1 MTTQQVLDEVEIRQL
16 VDTLVV
22 SIRSAD
28 LKGLKACFA
37 SDIVSFDVGPR
48 LQDVG
53 SAAKLKN
60 WEQAFALLQP
70 PLGYEVRELTI
81 TAGKD
86 VAFAHGIN
94 RLSGTLGGNQ
104 FGAWVRWTAGL
115 RKVDG
120 RWLIAHDQVS
130 VPIDHVSGTALLNL
144 EPDEVAE

>member
-1 MTTQQVLDEVEIRQL
+1 VATQQALEEAEIRALIDRL
-16 VDTLVV
+16 VL

-28 LKGLKACFA
+28 LEGLKACFA

-53 SAAKLKN
+53 SKAKLQN

-70 PLGYEVRELTI
+70 PLGYEVRELSI
-81 TAGKD
+81 TADND

-94 RLSGTLGGNQ
+94 RLSGTLDGKQ

-115 RKVDG
+115 RKIDG
-120 RWLIAHDQVS
+120 SWLIAHDQVS
-130 VPIDHVSGTALLNL
+130 VPIDHVSGTVLLNL
-144 EPDEVAE
+144 EPDGLAR